1 MGPPRRK
8 LLATAEETMSP
19 PDDLSDTQTIARVVK
34 AIGNNLYN
42 VTLPTEKELLVEM
55 PAKFRST
62 IWLKR
67 GGYVLIDTAQQE
79 RDNKIQGEIINVVR
93 DEKAWRKQQ
102 YWPKDFVKRTTVV
115 AEDDEDE
122 RSNVGMMPPSD
133 DEED

>member
-1 MGPPRRK
+1 MAPPRRK
-8 LLATAEETMSP
+8 LLATAEETMTP
-19 PDDLSDTQTIARVVK
+19 PDDLSGTQTIARVVK

-42 VTLPTEKELLVEM
+42 VTLPNEKELLVEM

-67 GGYVLIDTAQQE
+67 GGYVLVDTAQQE

-102 YWPKDFVKRTTVV
+102 YWPKEFVKRTTMV
-115 AEDDEDE
+115 AEDDDNEP
-122 RSNVGMMPPSD
+122 SNVGMMPPSD
-133 DEED
+133 DED